1 MIRPTCPSGRLPPL
15 HCACHNQR
23 RAPLLP
29 RSLGCTCGAQDG
41 DTSHLRTT
49 GDGTTERQQAWL
61 CPGSPSLNPEV
72 HRDDPSP
79 WEMGEGAVEEKPGL
93 YLGNH
98 ARTQTRERLFLPHLK
113 DFRCS
118 LSKTPR
124 QFSGR
129 QGPPLYLHSRG
140 KAYSWC
146 LVSVH

>member
-1 MIRPTCPSGRLPPL
+1 MEGCHLCIVPVITSVGLPFYHVVSVVPAEHRMGTRVTSGPQATARQNASRPGSALDHLPSTLRSTGMT
-15 HCACHNQR
+15 
-23 RAPLLP
+23 RAP
-29 RSLGCTCGAQDG
+29 GK
-41 DTSHLRTT
+41 
-49 GDGTTERQQAWL
+49 
-61 CPGSPSLNPEV
+61 
-72 HRDDPSP
+72 
-79 WEMGEGAVEEKPGL
+79 MGEGAVEEKPGL

-98 ARTQTRERLFLPHLK
+98 TRTQTQERLFLPHLK